1 MTELNRKVG
10 DMNYDGLITDIN
22 PPVEV
27 RGRAIAKLAA
37 ETTYKR
43 GTIFAK
49 GQGDK
54 KLYILGST
62 ATTESGTLIQDC
74 ILCDDATVGTA
85 DDVNV
90 AVYTAGCFNT
100 NKVIVQDGYTIT
112 EADKDELRK
121 RNIVFKAAFES
132 N

>member
-10 DMNYDGLITDIN
+10 DMNYDGLITDLN
-22 PPVEV
+22 PPVQV
-27 RGRAIAKLAA
+27 RGRAIAKLET

-54 KLYILGST
+54 KLYILGTT
-62 ATTESGTLIQDC
+62 ATTESGTLLQDC
-74 ILCDDATVGTA
+74 VLCDNVTVGTD

-90 AVYTAGCFNT
+90 VVYMAGCFDP
-100 NKVIVQDGYTIT
+100 NKVTVQESYTIT